1 MIKHRNDTYVHYTIV
16 QNLTIQKTKYFGM
29 TILYRRDCSVEYKTT
44 WKVADHGTGIQS

>member
-1 MIKHRNDTYVHYTIV
+1 
-16 QNLTIQKTKYFGM
+16 M